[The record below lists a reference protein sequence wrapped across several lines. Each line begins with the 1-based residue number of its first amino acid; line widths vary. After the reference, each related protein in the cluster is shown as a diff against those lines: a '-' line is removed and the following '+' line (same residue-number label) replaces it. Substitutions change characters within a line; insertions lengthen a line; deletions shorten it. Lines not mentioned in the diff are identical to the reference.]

1 MGDQKEDVPPL
12 TEAEVQYIR
21 SIIEQD
27 KRVDWFW
34 RTIRVW
40 ATWLAAV
47 ITGFMLSWDTLVK
60 FVQHAVGSGK

>member
-21 SIIEQD
+21 PIIEQD

-40 ATWLAAV
+40 ATWLSAV
-47 ITGFMLSWDTLVK
+47 ITGFMLSWDTLVE